1 MRVNSSLAAAILV
14 LGLSAT
20 CAMAD
25 TYTTANFSFGVNGG
39 NANSKPPFR
48 GVIAPWPAGG
58 TFTGSLVFDN
68 NLVPGGGSGLQN
80 VFFSSFADIGAIPPA
95 TALSLTFSG
104 LPAFTLADAQFGEA
118 AIQYNNGVFAGLFYI
133 SDFNYLGNPYE
144 LQIQGGSL
152 DIVPI
157 VNGFPTF
164 QHLVNGFVS
173 GPLTNEQSY
182 TPPPPTV
189 GGVPEPSTWAM
200 MILGFCGLGFMAYRR
215 KSKPALMTA

>member
-1 MRVNSSLAAAILV
+1 MAIKSGLAAAFLV

-20 CAMAD
+20 SAIAD
-25 TYTTANFSFGVNGG
+25 TYTSANFTFGVNGG
-39 NANSKPPFR
+39 NANSKPPFQ

-68 NLVPGGGSGLQN
+68 NLVPGGLSGLQN
-80 VFFSSFADIGAIPPA
+80 VFFSSFPDIGAIPPA
-95 TALSLTFSG
+95 TALSLAFNG
-104 LPAFTLADAQFGEA
+104 LPAFTLADAQFGAA
-118 AIQYNNGVFAGLFYI
+118 AIQYNNGVFVGLFYV

-182 TPPPPTV
+182 TLPPPTV
-189 GGVPEPSTWAM
+189 SGVPEPSTWAM
-200 MILGFCGLGFMAYRR
+200 MILGFAGVGFMAYRR
-215 KSKPALMTA
+215 RSQAMRVV